1 MCVLQIL
8 RVSMKCPKFCFYT
21 CMHVCIDV
29 CAPNSECIDE
39 VSPILLL
46 HMYACVYRCVRSKFR
61 VSMCVFQITA
71 AEYASIG
78 VSSLRLQ
85 LSDCGSMVAARLGM
99 KVMKANN
106 IEAYKEETLPELV
119 KLVDSV

>member
-1 MCVLQIL
+1 
-8 RVSMKCPKFCFYT
+8 
-21 CMHVCIDV
+21 MHVCIDV
-29 CAPNSECIDE
+29 CAPNSACIDE
-39 VSPILLL
+39 VSQILLL
-46 HMYACVYRCVRSKFR
+46 HMYACVYRCVCSKFR

-99 KVMKANN
+99 KVMKAKVMK
-106 IEAYKEETLPELV
+106 AAKAKV
-119 KLVDSV
+119 KKAAKANKSLKTPSMGVRRFHRFYYIAMMIN

>member
-1 MCVLQIL
+1 MNIFNQIRFCCDL
-8 RVSMKCPKFCFYT
+8 SVQYVMHLVNCRYVVAMRVSM
-21 CMHVCIDV
+21 
-29 CAPNSECIDE
+29 N
-39 VSPILLL
+39 VSQILLL
-46 HMYACVYRCVRSKFR
+46 HMYACVYRCVCSKFR

-106 IEAYKEETLPELV
+106 IEAYKEETSRELV
-119 KLVDSV
+119 KLVDPV